1 MKYKNNVTVFMKPI
15 YWKNAFTTM
24 NDWKLIRFMLIGLII
39 GVLASIP
46 ELFYIQQSNFRI
58 MFVLSLPEF
67 GLITGLL
74 YGAIQ
79 VDRETQGSPK

>member
-1 MKYKNNVTVFMKPI
+1 MKPI
-15 YWKNAFTTM
+15 YSKNAFTTM

-79 VDRETQGSPK
+79 VDREAQGSPK

>member
-1 MKYKNNVTVFMKPI
+1 MKPI
-15 YWKNAFTTM
+15 YSKNAFTIMT
-24 NDWKLIRFMLIGLII
+24 DRKLIRFMLIGLII
-39 GVLASIP
+39 GVFASIP
-46 ELFYIQQSNFRI
+46 ELLFVQQSNFRI

>member
-79 VDRETQGSPK
+79 VDREAQGSPK

>member
-15 YWKNAFTTM
+15 YSKNAFTTM

>member
-1 MKYKNNVTVFMKPI
+1 MKPI
-15 YWKNAFTTM
+15 YSKNAFTIMT
-24 NDWKLIRFMLIGLII
+24 DRKLIRFMLIGLII
-39 GVLASIP
+39 GVFASIP
-46 ELFYIQQSNFRI
+46 ELLFVQQSNFRI

-79 VDRETQGSPK
+79 VDRETQGSAK

>member
-1 MKYKNNVTVFMKPI
+1 MKPI
-15 YWKNAFTTM
+15 YSKNAFTTM

>member
-1 MKYKNNVTVFMKPI
+1 
-15 YWKNAFTTM
+15 M

>member
-1 MKYKNNVTVFMKPI
+1 MKPI
-15 YWKNAFTTM
+15 YSKKAFTTM

>member
-1 MKYKNNVTVFMKPI
+1 MKPI
-15 YWKNAFTTM
+15 YSKNAFTIMT
-24 NDWKLIRFMLIGLII
+24 DRKLIRFMLIGLII